1 VAATLETAR
10 KGVIYEHEAATAPG
24 RRLAAALREMLKAL
38 DPGPGNLARLETD
51 AAIALR
57 RIEQGANTAADA
69 LSGDAAPVY
78 LGVLRRIVPGELPAS
93 PEAAPQGGTGGS
105 GPLIIPG

>member
-1 VAATLETAR
+1 MPE
-10 KGVIYEHEAATAPG
+10 
-24 RRLAAALREMLKAL
+24 LKTRCASVTF
-38 DPGPGNLARLETD
+38 GC
-51 AAIALR
+51 R

-93 PEAAPQGGTGGS
+93 PEAAPQGGS
-105 GPLIIPG
+105 GPDVHRLCADMWLAGQRSRAVARDT